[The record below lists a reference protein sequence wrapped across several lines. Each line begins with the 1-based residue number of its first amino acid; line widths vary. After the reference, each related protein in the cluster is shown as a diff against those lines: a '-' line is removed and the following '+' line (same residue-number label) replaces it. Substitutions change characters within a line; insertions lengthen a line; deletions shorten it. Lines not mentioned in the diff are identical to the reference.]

1 MLRKWFIP
9 MMVTLVA
16 GLSIWLFQGQPVHTP
31 PPVEHAKATPDS
43 YMENFTTRIFDEQG
57 YPHYELQA
65 THMAHYPHDQHS
77 EFTTPRFTAYR
88 PNGQRWT
95 LVAEQG
101 TALNNTEKILLQGEV
116 LMHRYPN
123 TGELADLEIRT
134 RDVMVRPDGSY
145 AETDQPIVLV
155 RSEATISKAT
165 LEAIGMQ
172 AHFREGN
179 VKLLSQ
185 VRGRYVP

>member
-1 MLRKWFIP
+1 
-9 MMVTLVA
+9 MVTLVA
-16 GLSIWLFQGQPVHTP
+16 GLSVWLFQGQSAHTP
-31 PPVEHAKATPDS
+31 PPVEHATATPGS

-57 YPHYELQA
+57 SPRYELQA
-65 THMAHYPHDQHS
+65 TRMAHYPHDQHS
-77 EFTTPRFTAYR
+77 EFTAPRFTAYR

-101 TALNNTEKILLQGEV
+101 AALNNAEKILLQGEV
-116 LMHRYPN
+116 LMHRFLN
-123 TGELADLEIRT
+123 ADTLADLEIRT
-134 RDVMVRPDGSY
+134 RDVMVRPDDSY
-145 AETDQPIVLV
+145 AETDQSIVLV
-155 RSEATISKAT
+155 RNEGTIEAVG
-165 LEAIGMQ
+165 LQ